1 MENNVQNNEVINN
14 EVAKNNKKE
23 MDPKTKKILTFI
35 GIILFVIGITILF
48 IVAFLFSDKEENKDV
63 NVNTNNNVSY
73 TNKTY
78 FMYMDIKPAI
88 KLEIE
93 ERYNKCTK
101 GECLYEIVV
110 NNYSVI
116 EEDTNEVF
124 KGYKIVE
131 KNELNNV
138 LNDMLKH
145 ASSKG
150 VDTSNVD
157 FYSKS
162 EEIGSYLELNTG
174 LYGFYYSDI
183 SNPEEFYS
191 RIEEDSDKEVTK
203 EFLITDAKIY
213 IRNNKREYLY
223 NFSDSY
229 DVSMKVTGT
238 YDEVSSLDEEDF
250 DFYVDAKDLKDGKH
264 KLKLSFNN
272 KYNSIIE
279 VEIEP
284 TEIEIVITSKSTST
298 TSTTT
303 TSTTTSTTKETTTTT
318 KKTTSRNDVEI
329 NLNDNVK
336 VYKITSCGGYVSI
349 KSECL
354 KANIGELKTMYPDYN
369 KDLDDLDFYKDTD
382 KLEGYYSLIEYFP
395 GCKQTVSD
403 STKNK
408 LKGIQGFYASYP
420 NSHMVKPNWIGFKDS
435 SKYKKFT
442 WDIKDYSKY
451 DLYYDAPC
459 GGGEGET
466 TYYTLDEDMCNEYNL
481 PCARW

>member
-63 NVNTNNNVSY
+63 NTNTNNNVSY

-264 KLKLSFNN
+264 KLKLNFNN

-303 TSTTTSTTKETTTTT
+303 TITTTSTTKETTTTT

-336 VYKITSCGGYVSI
+336 YFEVTSCGGYLSI
-349 KSECL
+349 KKECI
-354 KANIGELKTMYPDYN
+354 NSTIGELKTKYPDYN
-369 KDLDDLDFYKDTD
+369 KELDT
-382 KLEGYYSLIEYFP
+382 EEYFKDNMKLDTYQITHYFP
-395 GCKQTVSD
+395 SCEKTITND
-403 STKNK
+403 TKNK
-408 LKGIQGFYASYP
+408 LSKKQGFY
-420 NSHMVKPNWIGFKDS
+420 MVFNDTFMKPYWVQFKDD
-435 SKYKKFT
+435 KYVKFEWKIADFT
-442 WDIKDYSKY
+442 SE
-451 DLYYDAPC
+451 DLYYSANC
-459 GGGEGET
+459 GGGDSSDIN
-466 TYYTLDEDMCNEYNL
+466 YKTLDEAACTKYNL